1 MAIRR
6 GFLTPLDLSTYAEA
20 IGDLMDLRV
29 VVDPGPDAA
38 DAAYAELL
46 ARTSATRPPVKLPRL
61 TTPLP
66 TSDLLPPIHFHG
78 TSAQQGA
85 SITLPSEGPLSFVRG
100 VVRLTADDPPEIR
113 WTIVIRYSGEDRWRL
128 EGVQVGG
135 RCSRRGFFGVSE
147 TACFLFTC
155 YLVAFLACCVLCS
168 YRYGRPSMSHRD
180 LLCPLPCS
188 LDTHLGALRSRRG
201 VTVPRVARL
210 RRLKSDRNPQ
220 SKQPPKPDDSI
231 GQATKV
237 GRLGRVADTLLLR
250 YGQTHS
256 RSSTRRTVRYGTGSR
271 RQHRIEG

>member
-1 MAIRR
+1 MARMRSWSESNFGRFDLDFGNIFFLVRGEGRLTRVQSYADWVQLNEPHLMAIRR

-29 VVDPGPDAA
+29 VVDPSPDAA

-188 LDTHLGALRSRRG
+188 LDTWEH
-201 VTVPRVARL
+201 
-210 RRLKSDRNPQ
+210 
-220 SKQPPKPDDSI
+220 
-231 GQATKV
+231 
-237 GRLGRVADTLLLR
+237 
-250 YGQTHS
+250 
-256 RSSTRRTVRYGTGSR
+256 
-271 RQHRIEG
+271 